1 MIHYEKMCLHTE
13 IRNENDYFDITIP
26 IMKT

>member
-13 IRNENDYFDITIP
+13 IRNENYYFDITIL

>member
-13 IRNENDYFDITIP
+13 IRNENDYFDITVY

>member
-1 MIHYEKMCLHTE
+1 MSHYEKMCLHTE
-13 IRNENDYFDITIP
+13 IRNKNDFFDITVP